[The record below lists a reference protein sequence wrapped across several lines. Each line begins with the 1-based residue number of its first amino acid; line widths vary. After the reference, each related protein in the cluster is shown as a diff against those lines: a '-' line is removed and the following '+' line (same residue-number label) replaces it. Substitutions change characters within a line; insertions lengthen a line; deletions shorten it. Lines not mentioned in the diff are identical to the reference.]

1 MAEVTNGIIG
11 GVVASLLI
19 VLVGILSL
27 NGSMIEYMTTNVML
41 YTWLLLLTGI
51 TVGQFVF
58 TYIIINA
65 WSEVPKQKDGKVI

>member
-1 MAEVTNGIIG
+1 
-11 GVVASLLI
+11 
-19 VLVGILSL
+19 
-27 NGSMIEYMTTNVML
+27 MIEYMTTNVML

>member
-58 TYIIINA
+58 TYIIITA
-65 WSEVPKQKDGKVI
+65 WSELPKQKDGKVI